1 MPAAPRVAGSW
12 GLLGGRPPPPELPAG
27 SALLGGTQAER
38 RQAAPGQCEQVWVC
52 PCDEGRHTHL
62 TPQAGLTLRPQTI

>member
-1 MPAAPRVAGSW
+1 MQGTRNNLGGQHLRGRVPAAPWVAGSW

-52 PCDEGRHTHL
+52 PWR
-62 TPQAGLTLRPQTI
+62 